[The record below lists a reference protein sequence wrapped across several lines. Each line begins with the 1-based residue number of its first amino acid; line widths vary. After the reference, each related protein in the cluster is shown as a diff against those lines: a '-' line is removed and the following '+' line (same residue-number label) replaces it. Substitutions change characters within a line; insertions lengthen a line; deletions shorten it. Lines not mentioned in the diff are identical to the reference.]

1 MPVFQKL
8 YLVSSISL
16 CLLAAGC
23 GSGKSST
30 TPPPPSFQL
39 TVTAPAANSGTVTST
54 PAGINCPGTCTA
66 SFATNTQVT
75 LTATAA
81 TGYSFAGWS
90 GGGCSGTGNCSVT
103 LTSAMT
109 VTPTF
114 NAASTT
120 YALTV
125 TPPAVAN
132 SGTITST
139 PPGINCTG
147 STSSSD
153 NSGQCVATF
162 AKGTQVTLVAAAAS
176 GFAFTSWSGGGCSG
190 TGNCVVTLNSAMTV
204 TPTFT
209 AATTYPLTVV
219 LQPANSGTVTGTSG
233 INCPGTCTA
242 NFPSGTSVTLTETPA
257 TGYIFVGWS
266 GGCSG
271 TGTTCSVTTVAG
283 TTTVTP
289 TFQSNATS
297 YALTVSV
304 LGSGTVTSTPAGINC
319 TPTCSATFPANTPI
333 TLSETAAVNYTF
345 AGWGGACTGTGSC
358 IVTLSATASVTASFT
373 PNTGSL
379 QSINHILIF
388 LQENRSFDHYFG
400 YMRQYWANNRT
411 LYPDQQ
417 FDGLP
422 QFNPTTGIP
431 PLYGP
436 PPEVP
441 GCDPTKSSTTTCV
454 ATSTDTAHLVPSFHA
469 QSVCSEAL
477 SPFWNEAHVDW
488 DIDNTI
494 GTGPFKG
501 NGWVQAAANDARQVT
516 PQLHDVN
523 GYRGMEYFT
532 DSDLNYYYFMA
543 SNFATSDRW
552 FAPIMSRTQLN
563 REFLLAATTGGHV
576 YPLAPPYGA
585 LTNTTIFQALQKAGI
600 TWKIYVNSTGTT
612 CADTDSSCLLD
623 HSYINMFTYYST
635 IKNSPTLLANIA
647 SITQLKTDMANGS
660 LPQVALI
667 EPPSNAGLDEHP
679 TDSDTVGAID
689 IQSGAKFTAGLMDAL
704 MASPNWKDSA
714 MIFTYDE
721 PGGFYDHVAPQLAT
735 PPDPSTSSTY
745 LPIDL
750 QPNDICK
757 GQLGGPP
764 GTCNFAYTGYRVP
777 LIVVSPFSKKNYVS
791 HTVYDHTAI
800 LKLIEK
806 RFNLPALTARDAAQA
821 DMSTDF
827 FDFANV
833 PWATPPTAPTQN
845 TGGTCNLDVPIP

>member
-1 MPVFQKL
+1 MLSFEKF

-16 CLLAAGC
+16 CMLAAGC
-23 GSGKSST
+23 GSGKSGTT
-30 TPPPPSFQL
+30 TPPPPPPPSSFQL
-39 TVTAPAANSGTVTST
+39 TVTPPSVSNSGTTSGTVTST
-54 PAGINCPGTCTA
+54 PAGINC
-66 SFATNTQVT
+66 
-75 LTATAA
+75 
-81 TGYSFAGWS
+81 
-90 GGGCSGTGNCSVT
+90 
-103 LTSAMT
+103 
-109 VTPTF
+109 
-114 NAASTT
+114 
-120 YALTV
+120 
-125 TPPAVAN
+125 
-132 SGTITST
+132 
-139 PPGINCTG
+139 TG
-147 STSSSD
+147 STSGSD

-162 AKGTQVTLVAAAAS
+162 ATGTQVTLVATAAT
-176 GFAFTSWSGGGCSG
+176 GYAFTAWSGGGCSG

-242 NFPSGTSVTLTETPA
+242 NFPSGTPVTLTETPA
-257 TGYIFVGWS
+257 TGYVFMGWS

-283 TTTVTP
+283 QTTVTP

-297 YALTVSV
+297 YALTVTV

-319 TPTCSATFPANTPI
+319 STPTCSATFPANTPI
-333 TLSETAAVNYTF
+333 ALSETAAAGYTF
-345 AGWGGACTGTGSC
+345 ASWGGACTGTGSC
-358 IVTLSATASVTASFT
+358 SVTLSAAASVTANFT

-379 QSINHILIF
+379 LSINHILIF
-388 LQENRSFDHYFG
+388 AQENRSLDHYFG
-400 YMRQYWANNRT
+400 YMRQYWANN
-411 LYPDQQ
+411 LIPDQS
-417 FDGLP
+417 FDGLS
-422 QFNPTTGIP
+422 QFNPQTGTIP
-431 PLYGP
+431 PAYAP

-441 GCDPTKSSTTTCV
+441 GCDPTRSSTTTCV

-469 QSVCSEAL
+469 QSVCTEAM

-501 NGWVQAAANDARQVT
+501 NGWVQAAANDARQAGDNNNQ
-516 PQLHDVN
+516 PLHDIN

-532 DSDLNYYYFMA
+532 DTDLNFYYFMA

-585 LTNTTIFQALQKAGI
+585 LTNTTIFQALQNAGI
-600 TWKIYVNSTGTT
+600 TWKIYVDSTGTT

-660 LPQVALI
+660 LPQVAMI
-667 EPPSNAGLDEHP
+667 EPPSNAGFDEHP
-679 TDSDTVGAID
+679 TDSDIVGAVD
-689 IQSGAKFTAGLMDAL
+689 IQYGAKFTSSLMDAL

-735 PPDPSTSSTY
+735 PPDAAGSSTY

-750 QPNDICK
+750 KPNDICTQS
-757 GQLGGPP
+757 GALGT

-777 LIVVSPFSKKNYVS
+777 FIVVSPFSKKNYVS

-800 LKLIEK
+800 LKLIET

-827 FDFANV
+827 FDFTNV
-833 PWATPPTAPTQN
+833 PWATPPTPPAQN
-845 TGGTCNLDVPIP
+845 IGGTCNLDAPIP

>member
-1 MPVFQKL
+1 MRSLQKF
-8 YLVSSISL
+8 YLASSVVV
-16 CLLAAGC
+16 CVLLAGC
-23 GSGKSST
+23 GSGSKSSQGGGGGGGGA
-30 TPPPPSFQL
+30 SQYQL
-39 TVTAPAANSGTVTST
+39 TVTPPSVANSGTVTST
-54 PAGINCPGTCTA
+54 PAGINCTGSTSISDNSGQCAAT
-66 SFATNTQVT
+66 FAKGAQVT
-75 LTATAA
+75 LVATAA
-81 TGYSFAGWS
+81 TGY
-90 GGGCSGTGNCSVT
+90 
-103 LTSAMT
+103 
-109 VTPTF
+109 
-114 NAASTT
+114 
-120 YALTV
+120 
-125 TPPAVAN
+125 
-132 SGTITST
+132 
-139 PPGINCTG
+139 
-147 STSSSD
+147 
-153 NSGQCVATF
+153 
-162 AKGTQVTLVAAAAS
+162 
-176 GFAFTSWSGGGCSG
+176 AFTSWSGGGCSG

-219 LQPANSGTVTGTSG
+219 LQPANSGTVAGTSG

-242 NFPSGTSVTLTETPA
+242 NFPSGTPVTLTETPA
-257 TGYIFVGWS
+257 TGYVFMGWS

-283 TTTVTP
+283 ATTVTP

-304 LGSGTVTSTPAGINC
+304 QGSGTVTSTPAGINC
-319 TPTCSATFPANTPI
+319 STPTCSATFPANTPI
-333 TLSETAAVNYTF
+333 TLSETAAANYTF
-345 AGWGGACTGTGSC
+345 ASWGGACTGTGSC
-358 IVTLSATASVTASFT
+358 IVTLSAAASVTANFT
-373 PNTGSL
+373 PNIGSL

-388 LQENRSFDHYFG
+388 AQENRSLDHYFG
-400 YMRQYWANNRT
+400 YMRQYWANNGI
-411 LYPDQQ
+411 PDQS

-422 QFNPTTGIP
+422 QFNPITGIS

-436 PPEVP
+436 PPAVP

-454 ATSTDTAHLVPSFHA
+454 ATSTDTADLVTSFHA

-532 DSDLNYYYFMA
+532 DSDLNFYYFMA

-563 REFLLAATTGGHV
+563 REFLFAATSGGHV
-576 YPLAPPYGA
+576 YPLAPPYNA
-585 LTNTTIFQALQKAGI
+585 LSNTTIFQALQNAGI
-600 TWKIYVNSTGTT
+600 TWKIYVDSAGTT
-612 CADTDSSCLLD
+612 CADTDSTCLLD

-635 IKNSPTLLANIA
+635 IKSSPTLLANIA
-647 SITQLKTDMANGS
+647 SVTQLKADMANGS
-660 LPQVALI
+660 LPQVAMI
-667 EPPSNAGLDEHP
+667 EPPSNAGFDEHP
-679 TDSDTVGAID
+679 TDSDTVGPVD
-689 IQSGAKFTAGLMDAL
+689 IQYGAKFTSSLMDAL

-750 QPNDICK
+750 QPNDICSQS
-757 GQLGGPP
+757 GALGT

-806 RFNLPALTARDAAQA
+806 RFLPPSFPGLTARDAAQA

-827 FDFANV
+827 FDFTNV
-833 PWATPPTAPTQN
+833 PWATPPTPPAQN
-845 TGGTCNLDVPIP
+845 IGGTCNLDAPIP